1 MSVACRFYIYYLE
14 HGTLS
19 LVKQFFGFLVEIF
32 SQYPITKIFIERS
45 ITMLKTIYHNCAGID
60 VHKKTIVVTIAKTDD
75 SNITTYQTK
84 SFSTFTND
92 LESCRDWLIFNNTLD
107 VCMESTGKYWIPVF
121 NILETKCKCVVCHPK
136 YVRSL
141 PGKKTD
147 KKDSIWIA
155 DMFKYGLVEPSF
167 MPPADIRQLRDLMR
181 YRNKLVYIR
190 TSEKNRFQNSLT
202 VSNVQIANVVTDVF
216 GKTSQSILK
225 LMLDNPNLT
234 LNDIQ
239 PLLRKNLKSSP
250 EDILK
255 SINGSFDESQSSK
268 MAICLRHYDVI
279 NECIDSLE
287 QQVLKLVIKYN
298 AELNLLLTIPGIKEI
313 SAIFI
318 IAEIGTNMNVFIDDK
333 HLISWAGL
341 SPRCNES
348 AKKKKS
354 VRITKAGAYIKP
366 LLVQCAL
373 CAIKDKSCPYIKARY
388 ESLKRRRGH
397 KKAIIAIARLLLVC
411 IYHILNDQVTFDFE
425 RFDKLLNRNIKK
437 HNKSIQNTDDMISH
451 LTKLGYNISLQ
462 NT

>member
-1 MSVACRFYIYYLE
+1 
-14 HGTLS
+14 
-19 LVKQFFGFLVEIF
+19 
-32 SQYPITKIFIERS
+32 
-45 ITMLKTIYHNCAGID
+45 MLKIVYRNCAGID
-60 VHKKTIVVTIAKTDD
+60 VHKKTIVVAIAKTNDRD
-75 SNITTYQTK
+75 ITDYQTK
-84 SFSTFTND
+84 SFNAFTED
-92 LESCRDWLIFNNTLD
+92 LIKCRDWLVSNGTKD

-121 NILETKCKCVVCHPK
+121 NILETKCNCIITHPK

-141 PGKKTD
+141 SGKKTD
-147 KKDSIWIA
+147 KKDAIWIA
-155 DMFKYGLVEPSF
+155 DIFKHGLVEPSF
-167 MPPADIRQLRDLMR
+167 MPPEDIRKLRDLMR
-181 YRNKLVYIR
+181 YRNKLVYNR
-190 TSEKNRFQNSLT
+190 TGEKNRFQNSLT
-202 VSNVQIANVVTDVF
+202 VSNVQIANVLTDVF

-234 LNDIQ
+234 LDDIT

-255 SINGSFDESQSSK
+255 SINGNFDDTQSSK
-268 MAICLRHYDVI
+268 MTICLKHYDSI
-279 NECIDSLE
+279 NECIDLLE
-287 QQVLKLVIKYN
+287 EQILKLAMKYN
-298 AELNLLLTIPGIKEI
+298 TEINLLLTVPGIKEL

-333 HLISWAGL
+333 HLVSWAGL

-354 VRITKAGAYIKP
+354 VRITKAGIYIKP

-397 KKAIIAIARLLLVC
+397 KKAIIAIARLLLTS
-411 IYHILNDQVTFDFE
+411 IYHILLTGE
-425 RFDKLLNRNIKK
+425 RFDYERFDTLLNRNFKSNKQIK
-437 HNKSIQNTDDMISH
+437 NSLEEMISY
-451 LTKLGYNISLQ
+451 LTSLGYSITLQ

>member
-1 MSVACRFYIYYLE
+1 
-14 HGTLS
+14 
-19 LVKQFFGFLVEIF
+19 
-32 SQYPITKIFIERS
+32 
-45 ITMLKTIYHNCAGID
+45 MLKIVYRNCAGID
-60 VHKKTIVVTIAKTDD
+60 VHKKTIVVTIAKTNDRD
-75 SNITTYQTK
+75 ITDYQTK
-84 SFSTFTND
+84 SFSTFTEDLIKCRNLLVSND
-92 LESCRDWLIFNNTLD
+92 TKD

-121 NILETKCKCVVCHPK
+121 NILETECNCIITHPK

-155 DMFKYGLVEPSF
+155 DIFKHGLVEPSF
-167 MPPADIRQLRDLMR
+167 MPPEDIRKLRDLMR
-181 YRNKLVYIR
+181 YRNKLVYNR
-190 TSEKNRFQNSLT
+190 TGEKNRFQNSLT
-202 VSNVQIANVVTDVF
+202 VSNVQIANVLTDVF
-216 GKTSQSILK
+216 GKTSQSIIK

-234 LNDIQ
+234 LDDIT

-255 SINGSFDESQSSK
+255 SINGNFDDTQSSK
-268 MAICLRHYDVI
+268 MTICLKHYNSI
-279 NECIDSLE
+279 NECIDLLE
-287 QQVLKLVIKYN
+287 EQILKLAMKYTT
-298 AELNLLLTIPGIKEI
+298 EINLLLTVPGIKEL

-333 HLISWAGL
+333 HLVSWAGL

-354 VRITKAGAYIKP
+354 VKITKAGVYIKP

-388 ESLKRRRGH
+388 ESLKKRRGH
-397 KKAIIAIARLLLVC
+397 KKAIIAIARLLLTS
-411 IYHILNDQVTFDFE
+411 IYHILLTGELFDYE
-425 RFDKLLNRNIKK
+425 RFDILLNRNFKYNKQIK
-437 HNKSIQNTDDMISH
+437 NSPEEMISY
-451 LTKLGYNISLQ
+451 LTSLGYNVTLQ